1 VFIPNEQIY
10 TFIQENDAFVMDDAL
25 KTKVI
30 LCSPITLYAVLA
42 VIRQAVDNFN
52 LQRTTNDIL
61 SLYGAFNKQ
70 WESYVSSFDKLGK
83 KLGEAQAEYDYLT
96 TTRTNKVETALRR
109 IEQLRNQNNVPV
121 EEISGE
127 EISIADDEKAEF
139 VSRKL

>member
-1 VFIPNEQIY
+1 
-10 TFIQENDAFVMDDAL
+10 MDEAL

-70 WESYVSSFDKLGK
+70 WESYTGSFDKLGK
-83 KLGEAQAEYDYLT
+83 RIADVQMEYDSLT

-109 IEQLRNQNNVPV
+109 IEQLRTQNSLPAADMSLH
-121 EEISGE
+121 EITS
-127 EISIADDEKAEF
+127 ADDENAE
-139 VSRKL
+139 SEG